1 MTPLSIHAVP
11 VETGAKACFARTVD
25 RHIQLQ
31 KAFRGCLIQTH
42 LPAEQQAIRETPL
55 PPLEELDFAN
65 DPLQMPRILCDR
77 AERLA
82 ALRRDYSDDG
92 LTYLSPRYGTGI
104 LGAMLFGKITF
115 GSNTSWFEPSKN
127 DLADLSGFTWSLENI
142 WTDRVIQALIYMA
155 DRLNGICH
163 VFLEGYH
170 APLEFA
176 SMLRGS
182 QIYLDLIT
190 HPSQVHRLLQR
201 CDQAMRC
208 VINLIA
214 KEVPPSLPGVLA
226 RLLWMEKGLPFLS
239 DDSNVLISAEH
250 YAEFGRKYA
259 GALFAD
265 YGGGY
270 LHQHTSAYHQQDNL
284 SAMQGLTLYHWR
296 IDPQTP
302 EPAEVLETLL
312 PGAQKKIVVL
322 DLSPAQVK
330 EHIDRLALGRFFLR
344 VDCTDVAEQH
354 QMVELV
360 RTRAPLIMEGQEKS
374 DELA

>member
-1 MTPLSIHAVP
+1 MTPSSNQAMP
-11 VETGAKACFARTVD
+11 VETGAKACFAQTVD

-31 KAFRGCLIQTH
+31 NALRGCLIQTH

-55 PPLEELDFAN
+55 PPLEEIDFSH
-65 DPLQMPRILCDR
+65 DPLQMPKALCDR
-77 AERLA
+77 IERLA
-82 ALRRDYSDDG
+82 TLRREYLDDG

-104 LGAMLFGKITF
+104 IGAMLFGQITF
-115 GSNTSWFEPSKN
+115 ESNTSWFEPSKN
-127 DLADLSGFTWSLENI
+127 DLPELADFTWNLENI
-142 WTDRVIQALIYMA
+142 WTDRVIEALSYMS

-190 HPSQVHRLLQR
+190 NPTQTHRLLHR

-208 VINLIA
+208 VIDLIA
-214 KEVPPSLPGVLA
+214 KELPPSLPGVLA
-226 RLLWMEKGLPFLS
+226 RLLWMETGLPFLS

-250 YAEFGRKYA
+250 YAEFGREYA

-296 IDPQTP
+296 IDPQP
-302 EPAEVLETLL
+302 PKPADVLELIL
-312 PGAQKKIVVL
+312 SGAQ
-322 DLSPAQVK
+322 
-330 EHIDRLALGRFFLR
+330 
-344 VDCTDVAEQH
+344 
-354 QMVELV
+354 
-360 RTRAPLIMEGQEKS
+360 EK
-374 DELA
+374 L